1 MEDTTANKLLINR
14 YNNTGVIEPGYAG
27 HTYLSEWELLS
38 NAVSKDRYYDLR
50 VNQYLT
56 KWILI
61 IGDEVAFSGYLRE
74 YNHKGELMSY
84 VESIILDGLVI
95 FDLYNFRINGY
106 PWVCDDPLVKRAK
119 FRVVK

>member
-27 HTYLSEWELLS
+27 PTYLSEWELLS
-38 NAVSKDRYYDLR
+38 TTVSKDRYYDLR

-74 YNHKGELMSY
+74 YNLVRGDLY
-84 VESIILDGLVI
+84 VSNDISPSVI
-95 FDLYNFRINGY
+95 FSYD
-106 PWVCDDPLVKRAK
+106 CCK
-119 FRVVK
+119 